1 MTKETKIIE
10 EKMDTIIGQGAEM
23 EGTISVLG
31 SARVDGRFKGTLKVQ
46 GALIVGKTG
55 VIDGEIS
62 AKNGVIGGVI
72 KGKLN
77 VEEKVVFEST
87 ARFTGELTCKAIV
100 IEEGVIFD
108 GNCSMSSKT
117 SHKEEPK

>member
-1 MTKETKIIE
+1 MTKENKIIE

-31 SARVDGRFKGTLKVQ
+31 SARVDGRFKGTLRVQ

-72 KGKLN
+72 KGKLHI
-77 VEEKVVFEST
+77 EEKVVFEST
-87 ARFTGELTCKAIV
+87 ARFNGELTCKAIV
-100 IEEGVIFD
+100 IEEGVVFD
-108 GNCSMSSKT
+108 GNCSMSSKP